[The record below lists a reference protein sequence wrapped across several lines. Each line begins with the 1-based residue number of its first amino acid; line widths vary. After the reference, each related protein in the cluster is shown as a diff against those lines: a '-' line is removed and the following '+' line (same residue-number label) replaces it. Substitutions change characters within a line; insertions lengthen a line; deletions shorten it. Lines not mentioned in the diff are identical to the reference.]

1 MCEFKRNLTVRILP
15 FLVAFSL
22 GLGAAIY
29 LGSYG
34 KDLLLKSVRQ
44 KKVLVD
50 TQVVSVPDVDFPALL
65 EKLPI
70 KSAGIKVRA
79 TVGANGRV
87 TSVTPEHTLY
97 INADQSRPNGISL
110 ADKMSLQNELEY
122 ALSRQVE
129 GAVLAVG
136 ADEANQDV
144 FVVVVT
150 GNFVIPAESSNGCG
164 EIVLTFDSGGR
175 ILWQGD
181 TARGRNSI
189 CGVKEAGFSR

>member
-34 KDLLLKSVRQ
+34 KDLLIKTVRQ
-44 KKVLVD
+44 KKVLVE

-79 TVGANGRV
+79 TVGTDGRV
-87 TSVTPEHTLY
+87 ISVTPEHTLY
-97 INADQSRPNGISL
+97 INADQSRPDATSI
-110 ADKMSLQNELEY
+110 ADKMMLQNELEY

-129 GAVLAVG
+129 GTLFAVG
-136 ADEANQDV
+136 ADEANKN
-144 FVVVVT
+144 FEVVVN
-150 GNFVIPAESSNGCG
+150 GNFVTRAESSKSCG
-164 EIVLTFDSGGR
+164 EVLLTFESGGR
-175 ILWQGD
+175 ILWQGN
-181 TARGRNSI
+181 TQRNRNEG
-189 CGVKEAGFSR
+189 CFTY